1 MTRGAQATRDRLLD
15 AVSRLLLR
23 DASHLTLEA
32 VAREAGVSKGGLL
45 YHFPSKTALLD
56 AAVNRWEEQFER
68 EVDALAADDDS
79 AGGWLRAYAE
89 ACALDQADAKGRAIA
104 SGILAVL
111 AQHPD
116 RLEAV
121 RKRYE
126 TRQVRVVSDGV
137 DPVDATVV
145 RLAADGLWFA
155 ALLGLA
161 PPESELRDRVLERLR
176 ELSSGR

>member
-1 MTRGAQATRDRLLD
+1 MARDSERTRDRLLD

-23 DASHLTLEA
+23 DASHVTLEA

-56 AAVNRWEEQFER
+56 AAVNHWEEQFER
-68 EVDALAADDDS
+68 EVEALAADDDS
-79 AGGWLRAYAE
+79 AGGWLRSYAE
-89 ACALDQADAKGRAIA
+89 ACALDQADARGRAIS
-104 SGILAVL
+104 SGILALL

-116 RLEAV
+116 RLVAV
-121 RKRYE
+121 RRRYE
-126 TRQVRVVSDGV
+126 ARQARVVADGV
-137 DPVDATVV
+137 DPIDATVV

-161 PPESELRDRVLERLR
+161 PPHDELRDQVLNRLR
-176 ELSSGR
+176 ELTER